1 MRRMNRS
8 LAMAAVFFMAASFS
22 TSAQKVL
29 TIERALEIAETNSPE
44 LKTSLYNLERSEL
57 LLLAQK
63 ASLKSQFSLSLNPV
77 SYTQTRSFDQRVSQW
92 YTNKIFNTSGTFRI
106 EQPIIWTNAT
116 LSLINTFGW
125 QNNESTTANGTTT
138 NKAFSN
144 TLRLQLSQPIFTY
157 NSQKM
162 ELEELEYDYENMYI
176 SYALQRLNLERSIT
190 SQFYA
195 VYTAQDNLQI
205 SRDELANAEQNYQ
218 IIKDKVDADLLAR
231 EELFQA
237 ELNLASARST
247 VNNRIVS
254 LENAKDNLKKILGL
268 PLEEEIST
276 IAQIDSVKTVKIDVD
291 KAVENAL
298 NTRLELRQR
307 EIQTDLLEF
316 QLIRTKAQNEF
327 SGNINLSLGVMGD
340 NEEFGN
346 IYKNPTNS
354 PSVEVSFN
362 VPIFD
367 WGANKKRVKAQEK
380 SIQLN
385 QLEAEEEI
393 KDIQIEIRQTCRSL
407 DNLVAEIEIARQSVE
422 NAQHTYELNAEKYRN
437 GTITGMDMSQF
448 QNQLS
453 SQKMSYAQSLIN
465 YKIELLNL
473 KILTL
478 YNFETNTA
486 ITPINSDAIKTH
498 TRK

>member
-1 MRRMNRS
+1 MNRS
-8 LAMAAVFFMAASFS
+8 IAMAAVFMAASFS
-22 TSAQKVL
+22 TSAQTVL
-29 TIERALEIAETNSPE
+29 TIDKALEIAETSSPE
-44 LKTSLYNLERSEL
+44 LRTSLYNLERSEL
-57 LLLAQK
+57 LLMAQR
-63 ASLKSQFSLSLNPV
+63 ASLKSQFSLTLNPI

-92 YTNKIFNTSGTFRI
+92 YTNKSFNTSGTFRI

-116 LSLINTFGW
+116 LSLVNTFGW
-125 QNNESTTANGTTT
+125 QNNESETASGTNT

-144 TLRLQLSQPIFTY
+144 NLRLQLTQPIFTY

-176 SYALQRLNLERSIT
+176 SHALQRLNLERSIT
-190 SQFYA
+190 SQFYS
-195 VYTAQDNLQI
+195 VYTSQNNLQI
-205 SRDELANAEQNYQ
+205 SKDELANAEQNYQ
-218 IIKDKVDADLLAR
+218 IIKDKVEADLLAR

-247 VNNRIVS
+247 VNSRIVS
-254 LENAKDNLKKILGL
+254 LENAKDNLKKILGM
-268 PLEEEIST
+268 PLDEDIT
-276 IAQIDSVKTVKIDVD
+276 ILAHVDSVKTVKIDVN
-291 KAVENAL
+291 KAVKNAL
-298 NTRLELRQR
+298 DTRLELRQR
-307 EIQTDLLEF
+307 EIQTELLEF

-327 SGNINLSLGVMGD
+327 KGDVNLSLGIMGD

-354 PSVEVSFN
+354 PSVQVSFN

-367 WGANKKRVKAQEK
+367 WGANKKRVKAQET

-385 QLEAEEEI
+385 QLQAEEEI

-407 DNLVAEIEIARQSVE
+407 DNLVEEIEIARQNVE
-422 NAQHTYELNAEKYRN
+422 NAQRTYELNAEKYRN

-453 SQKMSYAQSLIN
+453 SQKMSYAQSMIN

-486 ITPINSDAIKTH
+486 VTPINSESIKT

>member
-22 TSAQKVL
+22 TSAQTVL

-44 LKTSLYNLERSEL
+44 LRTSLYNLERSEL

-63 ASLKSQFSLSLNPV
+63 ASLKSQFSLSLNPI

-125 QNNESTTANGTTT
+125 QNNESTTAGGTTT

-237 ELNLASARST
+237 E
-247 VNNRIVS
+247 
-254 LENAKDNLKKILGL
+254 
-268 PLEEEIST
+268 
-276 IAQIDSVKTVKIDVD
+276 
-291 KAVENAL
+291 
-298 NTRLELRQR
+298 
-307 EIQTDLLEF
+307 
-316 QLIRTKAQNEF
+316 
-327 SGNINLSLGVMGD
+327 
-340 NEEFGN
+340 
-346 IYKNPTNS
+346 
-354 PSVEVSFN
+354 
-362 VPIFD
+362 
-367 WGANKKRVKAQEK
+367 
-380 SIQLN
+380 
-385 QLEAEEEI
+385 
-393 KDIQIEIRQTCRSL
+393 
-407 DNLVAEIEIARQSVE
+407 
-422 NAQHTYELNAEKYRN
+422 
-437 GTITGMDMSQF
+437 
-448 QNQLS
+448 
-453 SQKMSYAQSLIN
+453 
-465 YKIELLNL
+465 
-473 KILTL
+473 
-478 YNFETNTA
+478 
-486 ITPINSDAIKTH
+486 
-498 TRK
+498 

>member
-1 MRRMNRS
+1 MRKMNRS
-8 LAMAAVFFMAASFS
+8 IAMAAVFMAASFS
-22 TSAQKVL
+22 TSAQTVL
-29 TIERALEIAETNSPE
+29 TIDKALEIAETSSPE
-44 LKTSLYNLERSEL
+44 LRTSLYNLERSEL
-57 LLLAQK
+57 LLMAQR
-63 ASLKSQFSLSLNPV
+63 ASLKSQFSLTLNPI

-92 YTNKIFNTSGTFRI
+92 YTNKSFNTSGTFRI

-116 LSLINTFGW
+116 LSLVNTFGW
-125 QNNESTTANGTTT
+125 QNNESETASGTNT

-144 TLRLQLSQPIFTY
+144 NLRLQLTQPIFTY

-176 SYALQRLNLERSIT
+176 SHALQRLNLERSIT
-190 SQFYA
+190 SQFYS
-195 VYTAQDNLQI
+195 VYTSQNNLQI
-205 SRDELANAEQNYQ
+205 SKDELANAEQNYQ
-218 IIKDKVDADLLAR
+218 IIKDKVEADLLAR

-247 VNNRIVS
+247 VNSRIVS
-254 LENAKDNLKKILGL
+254 LENAKDNLKKILGM
-268 PLEEEIST
+268 PLDEDIT
-276 IAQIDSVKTVKIDVD
+276 ILAHVDSVKTVKIDVN
-291 KAVENAL
+291 KAVKNAL
-298 NTRLELRQR
+298 DTRLELRQR
-307 EIQTDLLEF
+307 EIQTELLEF

-327 SGNINLSLGVMGD
+327 KGDVNLSLGIMGD

-354 PSVEVSFN
+354 PSVQVSFN
-362 VPIFD
+362 VPI
-367 WGANKKRVKAQEK
+367 
-380 SIQLN
+380 L
-385 QLEAEEEI
+385 

-407 DNLVAEIEIARQSVE
+407 DNLVEEIEIARQNVE
-422 NAQHTYELNAEKYRN
+422 NAQRTYELNAEKYRN
-437 GTITGMDMSQF
+437 GTITGMDMRQF

-453 SQKMSYAQSLIN
+453 SQKMSYAQSMIN

-486 ITPINSDAIKTH
+486 VTPINSESIKT